1 MPDDGAVTPLIVD
14 VKARWD
20 DADRNGHVNNA
31 AYLALIRA
39 AHDDAARHAPE
50 GALPPAGDWRALEI
64 TYRAPV
70 PPGALIR
77 VEVRALEG
85 DAAQRRVRYLLSS
98 EGVPVADATATWT
111 NAGPAAPLL
120 VPDVGDVGGR
130 PFAFQQTVRTYD
142 VGADG
147 TTRPQA
153 IVQWLEHAVFR
164 AAAVAG
170 WPTDRM
176 MAADFVPL
184 VIGHHLVLGD
194 ALFEG
199 GVATVTSRL
208 VELRRASGIW
218 LHEVRRAT
226 GELVAADHTRGAFVD
241 LGGRLRAAPREMLD
255 DLLRGE
261 PPGTATET

>member
-1 MPDDGAVTPLIVD
+1 MTDDAAVTPLVVE

-39 AHDDAARHAPE
+39 AHDAAAQSVPQ

-85 DAAQRRVRYLLSS
+85 DASQRRVRYALSS
-98 EGVPVADATATWT
+98 EGAPVADATATWT
-111 NAGPAAPLL
+111 NAGSAATLL
-120 VPDVGDVGGR
+120 LPHVGDVGGQ
-130 PFAFQQTVRTYD
+130 PFAFQQSVRTYD
-142 VGADG
+142 VGAGG

-184 VIGHHLVLGD
+184 VIGHHLVLGEP
-194 ALFEG
+194 LVEG
-199 GVATVTSRL
+199 ELASVTSRL

-218 LHEVRRAT
+218 LHEVRHAA
-226 GELVAADHTRGAFVD
+226 GELAAADHTRGAFVD

-261 PPGTATET
+261 PPGIAAAT